1 MLSFWKQ
8 KSDGYIYVF
17 YTECT
22 SQDLGGDVGEKVS
35 VSEMDVGKI
44 LKDGDAVVGEKE
56 TVLTS
61 QS

>member
-1 MLSFWKQ
+1 MLAFWKQ

-22 SQDLGGDVGEKVS
+22 GQALGGDVGERVS
-35 VSEMDVGKI
+35 VSETDVGKI